1 MPHHLWGHKEHNASS
16 SLDSFPPLKVKCLVF
31 GLLSERWRVQLTFPE
46 RCIFDSEL
54 CCIRMWLYLCTKP
67 NNNWKWM
74 RSRKTQRK
82 QISGNINVLKKESK
96 EVHNSY
102 IVFLQQIYECC
113 FPHCLKFSLFSSFKS
128 CPQERFQVKNPPHTY
143 LQKLRSYLDPA
154 VTRKVSAPTPHPPTP
169 CRFFWPLVP
178 SATSSSLRPSIS
190 CSGFPFGRWEI
201 SLAGLRHGKVGYETA
216 KVDGCVRGMAG
227 WSGIFHWRDRA
238 LRRPSCGED
247 KWK

>member
-1 MPHHLWGHKEHNASS
+1 
-16 SLDSFPPLKVKCLVF
+16 
-31 GLLSERWRVQLTFPE
+31 
-46 RCIFDSEL
+46 
-54 CCIRMWLYLCTKP
+54 
-67 NNNWKWM
+67 M

-154 VTRKVSAPTPHPPTP
+154 VTRKVSAPPPHSLSFLLTSCPVSHQLFPPTLYLLFRISFRPMGNIARRLATWESWLRNSQSRRLCTWNGWLVGDLPLARP
-169 CRFFWPLVP
+169 CPAPTFLWRRQVEIKAVP
-178 SATSSSLRPSIS
+178 
-190 CSGFPFGRWEI
+190 
-201 SLAGLRHGKVGYETA
+201 VVET
-216 KVDGCVRGMAG
+216 
-227 WSGIFHWRDRA
+227 
-238 LRRPSCGED
+238 GE
-247 KWK
+247 